1 VGDEKIGLPTAQSV
15 NCVTKEPGV
24 EVASLGMPA
33 GGVLSGEKYQKFT
46 SQEEL
51 GQFLVKH
58 YKIRTPNELASCEVC
73 HR

>member
-1 VGDEKIGLPTAQSV
+1 
-15 NCVTKEPGV
+15 
-24 EVASLGMPA
+24 MPA

-46 SQEEL
+46 SQDEL

-58 YKIRTPNELASCEVC
+58 YKIRSPNELASCEVC